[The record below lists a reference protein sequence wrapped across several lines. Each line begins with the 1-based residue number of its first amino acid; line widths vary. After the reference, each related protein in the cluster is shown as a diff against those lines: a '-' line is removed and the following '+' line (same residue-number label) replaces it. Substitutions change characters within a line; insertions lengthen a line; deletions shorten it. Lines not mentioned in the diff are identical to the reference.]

1 MGVLGLRPQ
10 RHRGD
15 RKRYSVNRLRAIK
28 AQYSLRQAT
37 HDILATAHAA
47 LNGLNTE
54 DPSCAIHDFRIAIKR
69 WRALL
74 RLLKESLGEE
84 TVVLRREGL
93 VFSREFGRSRDAR
106 AALDALTSIIVSK
119 RVDASSISKRTFA
132 TITNR
137 LEQVQKSSETAVHN
151 AKSIQHIR
159 DGVVHASNCAAAW
172 PLEDIKLEKIII
184 GLTRSY
190 RRARRR
196 LPSSWTKV
204 SPDEIHRFRKAL
216 VTFHYQLE
224 LIEPLWPKVSRRIIK
239 QLQRVRLQ
247 LGKSNDLVI
256 LSQLMRPKKPM
267 ASWRSRLTPLI
278 EGQKRFHI
286 KQAEVLVGRL
296 FLESPRSFQKR
307 FDQECR
313 TG

>member
-1 MGVLGLRPQ
+1 M
-10 RHRGD
+10 
-15 RKRYSVNRLRAIK
+15 NRLRAIK

-37 HDILATAHAA
+37 HDILATAQAA
-47 LNGLNTE
+47 LNGLNSV
-54 DPSCAIHDFRIAIKR
+54 DPSGAIHDFRIAIKR

-93 VFSREFGRSRDAR
+93 VFSREFGPSRDAL

-119 RVDASSISKRTFA
+119 GVDASSISKRTFA

-137 LEQVQKSSETAVHN
+137 LEEAQKASETVVYN

-159 DGVVHASNCAAAW
+159 DGVVHASSCTATW
-172 PLEDIKLEKIII
+172 PLEGIKLEKIIVA
-184 GLTRSY
+184 LTRSY

-196 LPSSWTKV
+196 LPSSWTKA
-204 SPDEIHRFRKAL
+204 SSDEIHRFRKAL
-216 VTFHYQLE
+216 VTLHYQLE
-224 LIEPLWPKVSRRIIK
+224 LIEPLWPKVSRRIMK
-239 QLQRVRLQ
+239 ELQRVRLQ

-256 LSQLMRPKKPM
+256 LSQLTRPKKLM
-267 ASWRSRLTPLI
+267 AAWRSRLTPLI
-278 EGQKRFHI
+278 EGQKQFHI
-286 KQAEVLVGRL
+286 KQVEVLAGRL
-296 FLESPRSFQKR
+296 LLEPPRSFQKR
-307 FDQECR
+307 FDQACR